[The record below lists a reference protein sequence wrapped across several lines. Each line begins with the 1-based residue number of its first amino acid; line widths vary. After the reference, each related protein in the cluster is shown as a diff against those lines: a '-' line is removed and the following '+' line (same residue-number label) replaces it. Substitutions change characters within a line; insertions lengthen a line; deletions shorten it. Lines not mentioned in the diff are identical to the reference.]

1 MVLVR
6 LACDSNCC
14 NISLSSS
21 SCAPARLFQRQSYK
35 NYLGMTYKEVE
46 TGMGKPTRTVK
57 EDAYWYDED
66 GEFFV
71 SFGGVAGTVDQKQY
85 YSRQILFVA
94 RFRQLSDLF
103 LD

>member
-1 MVLVR
+1 MHIKQWSWSDWLVIVTAVTLVSLVL
-6 LACDSNCC
+6 LAHRHGSFSAKATR
-14 NISLSSS
+14 IH
-21 SCAPARLFQRQSYK
+21 
-35 NYLGMTYKEVE
+35 LGMTYKEVE

-85 YSRQILFVA
+85 YSRQIL
-94 RFRQLSDLF
+94 LSRGLGS
-103 LD
+103 